1 MTLVVDA
8 SVALKWYLIE
18 NGAEPARQL
27 LADGDTLVAPELVV
41 AEVCNA
47 CWIACRRGEIS
58 AAQQGQIAKDITRVF
73 DQLERLVPHAARA
86 VAIARE
92 LDHPVYDCFYLAVS
106 EAFDAPLVTADGRL
120 LARVADSPFAARTL
134 GLKGYTPRN

>member
-8 SVALKWYLIE
+8 SVALKWYLVE
-18 NGAEPARQL
+18 NGAEPARQI

-47 CWIACRRGEIS
+47 CWLACRRGEMN
-58 AAQQGQIAKDITRVF
+58 AVQQDQIAADITRVF
-73 DQLERLVPHAARA
+73 DRLEALVPHAVRA

-92 LDHPVYDCFYLAVS
+92 LDHAVYDCFYLAVS
-106 EAFDAPLVTADGRL
+106 EALDAPLVTADGRL
-120 LARVADSPFAARTL
+120 LARVAGTSFSGRTH
-134 GLKGYTPRN
+134 GLEGYTPRN